1 MELNIRLS
9 AKDVQAKGVF
19 DALERLC
26 LCFKPEDDKYERIQ
40 LKATAENTP
49 ELQSNKEISARVAET
64 PVQKPEADGAGRTGA
79 PIVSAPSVVSTAPP
93 ITAPPI
99 QSAPIAEPQTYTL
112 PQVTQAA
119 AIFAETSDASRQQV
133 FNLIHSYGVR
143 ALADIPQ
150 DKIGEFATRL
160 RGLGARI

>member
-49 ELQSNKEISARVAET
+49 NSSRTRKYRRELLKLQYRNRKLTARDV
-64 PVQKPEADGAGRTGA
+64 P
-79 PIVSAPSVVSTAPP
+79 
-93 ITAPPI
+93 
-99 QSAPIAEPQTYTL
+99 
-112 PQVTQAA
+112 
-119 AIFAETSDASRQQV
+119 
-133 FNLIHSYGVR
+133 
-143 ALADIPQ
+143 ALQ
-150 DKIGEFATRL
+150 
-160 RGLGARI
+160 

>member
-19 DALERLC
+19 DALERIC

-40 LKATAENTP
+40 LKATAENMP
-49 ELQSNKEISARVAET
+49 ELQLNKEISARVAET
-64 PVQKPEADGAGRTGA
+64 PVQKTEADGAGRTGA
-79 PIVSAPSVVSTAPP
+79 PIVSASSVVS
-93 ITAPPI
+93 TAPPI

-150 DKIGEFATRL
+150 EKIGEFATRL

>member
-19 DALERLC
+19 DALEKIC
-26 LCFKPEDDKYERIQ
+26 LCFKPEDDKYEGIQ
-40 LKATAENTP
+40 LKAT
-49 ELQSNKEISARVAET
+49 AET

-79 PIVSAPSVVSTAPP
+79 PIVSASSVVS
-93 ITAPPI
+93 TAPPI

-150 DKIGEFATRL
+150 EKIGEFATRL

>member
-40 LKATAENTP
+40 LKATAENMP
-49 ELQSNKEISARVAET
+49 ELQLNKEISARVAET

-79 PIVSAPSVVSTAPP
+79 PIVSASSVASTAPP
-93 ITAPPI
+93 L
-99 QSAPIAEPQTYTL
+99 QGAPIAEPQTYTL